1 MSAEGKPQS
10 DRSFMARPLEWL
22 TRLVVRF
29 PVATLVLAGVVT
41 AVSLYLTAT
50 RLGFRTSRAELLNPK
65 SEFNQRWIE
74 YTKEFGDKEDVVVV
88 VEGDG
93 PENVVPVLDEL
104 AAVIAEDRGKNYS
117 AVLAGIDLAKIRSK
131 GLYYL
136 KPDDL
141 TAIEGF
147 LDQMSP
153 VLRGDWK
160 QLSPTSMGSWMS
172 ASLQQGDAAQREQ
185 AMAEMTEHL
194 GRMVRGLGAVLGPER
209 EYRSPWPDVGPAA
222 AAMDM
227 PTVKHLLENDGRI
240 GFVLLRLTKEDNQN
254 FAQNGEAIDGLKR
267 LAAQMRT
274 RHPHV
279 KIGLTGLP
287 VIEHDEMRS
296 SESSMSLA
304 TILSFAGVLAVLV
317 VAFGAFRHSL
327 LAMGGLVVG
336 MIWACGCV
344 TLTVGH
350 VNVLSIAFGSILF
363 GLGIDYGTYYVA
375 RYLELRGTGRS
386 ARDAIVETAG
396 GAGPGITTGAVTSA
410 IAFFATGLT
419 DFSGVAQLGVIAGGG
434 VLLCWLAQ
442 MTVLPAAILLLDRYR
457 SGQRTPLPLDL
468 HRYLKPAIYA
478 RPRTMLG
485 TNLAATVVLAALGLG
500 LLWYD
505 HNLLNL
511 QPQGLESVEL
521 EKKLCNELNRSAYFA
536 ISIADSPEELRTRKA
551 QFEVLPSVERVEDI
565 GPLLPEQTAL
575 KGPIIT
581 RIRERLQNLPAEAP
595 AIPVAPAA
603 DLEKM
608 LGAAQ
613 MMLGGAQ
620 GGQVHVFGGG
630 SSSNGTPSG
639 RKMDQSP
646 DPAKPL
652 ADQLAQVRG
661 LLRQTAPADYQHRMG
676 FYQQCVAADLLGR
689 LHALRAAADPAP
701 PQASDLPAAF
711 RVRNVGR
718 HGRYLQKIYS
728 RVDIWDMAG
737 MERFVKQV
745 RSVDKQAT
753 GNPLQI
759 YEASRQMKRSFE
771 QAAWYALFAIIPFV
785 FLDYRRLSHS
795 LLAVLPMCI
804 GLLQTMAL
812 LGLMGMPLNPAN
824 MIVLPLTLGI
834 GVEDGVNIIHDF
846 RNQGR
851 KYRYVSGS
859 TIVAVVVNSL
869 TTMVGFG
876 ALMIANHQGLQ
887 SLGRVLTISMAFNLF
902 NSLMLP
908 NMLALY
914 CAYLRNRERCAA
926 EAPADAPPSLAVADA
941 YRRNAA

>member
-22 TRLVVRF
+22 TRGVVRY
-29 PVATLVLAGVVT
+29 PIATLVLAGLVT
-41 AVSLYLTAT
+41 IGALFLTIT
-50 RLGFRTSRAELLNPK
+50 RLEFRTSRAELLSPQ
-65 SEFNQRWIE
+65 SEYNQRWIE

-93 PENVVPVLDEL
+93 PESVVPVLDEMG
-104 AAVIAEDRGKNYS
+104 AAIAEDGGKTYH
-117 AVLAGIDLAKIRSK
+117 AVLAAIDLSKIRAK

-147 LDQMSP
+147 LDQMRP
-153 VLRGDWK
+153 ILGGDWG
-160 QLSPTSMGSWMS
+160 QLNLANMGGWMN
-172 ASLQQGDAAQREQ
+172 ASLPQGDAAQREQ
-185 AMAEMTEHL
+185 ALAGMKEQL
-194 GRMVRGLGAVLGPER
+194 GRMSRGLSAVLGPEG
-209 EYRSPWPDVGPAA
+209 EYRSPWPDMGPAGA
-222 AAMDM
+222 ALGELG
-227 PTVKHLLENDGRI
+227 VRHLLENDGRI
-240 GFVLLRLTKEDNQN
+240 GFVLLRLVKEDTQN

-287 VIEHDEMRS
+287 VIEHDEMQS

-304 TILSFAGVLAVLV
+304 TILSFLGVLAVLI

-327 LAMGGLVVG
+327 MAMGALVVG
-336 MIWACGCV
+336 MIWACGCI
-344 TLTVGH
+344 TLTIGH
-350 VNVLSIAFGSILF
+350 VNVLSIAFGSILL

-375 RYLELRGTGRS
+375 RYLELRNAGRS
-386 ARDAIVETAG
+386 ARDAIIETAG

-410 IAFFATGLT
+410 IAFFATGFT
-419 DFSGVAQLGVIAGGG
+419 EFSGVAQLGIIAGGG

-442 MTVLPAAILLLDRYR
+442 MTVLPAMILLADRYR
-457 SGQRTPLPLDL
+457 TGLGTPLPLDL

-478 RPRTMLG
+478 RPRTVLG
-485 TNLAATVVLAALGLG
+485 ANLAATLLLAAFGLG

-536 ISIADSPEELRTRKA
+536 ISIADSPEELHTRKA
-551 QFEVLPSVERVEDI
+551 KFEALSSVERVEDV
-565 GPLLPEQTAL
+565 GPLFPEQTAI
-575 KGPIIT
+575 KGPAIA
-581 RIRERLQNLPAEAP
+581 RIQKRLEGLPAAAP
-595 AIPVAPAA
+595 AIPVAPAT
-603 DLEKM
+603 DLERM
-608 LGAAQ
+608 LGGAQ
-613 MMLGGAQ
+613 MMLG
-620 GGQVHVFGGG
+620 
-630 SSSNGTPSG
+630 SSPTT
-639 RKMDQSP
+639 KT
-646 DPAKPL
+646 L
-652 ADQLAQVRG
+652 ADQLTQVRE
-661 LLRQTAPADYQHRMG
+661 LLRRTTPAEYQRRMG

-689 LHALRAAADPAP
+689 LQALRSAANPTP
-701 PQASDLPAAF
+701 PQASDLPEAF
-711 RVRNVGR
+711 RVRNVGL

-728 RVDIWDMAG
+728 RVNIWDMDG
-737 MERFVKQV
+737 MELFVKQV
-745 RSVDKQAT
+745 RDVDKQAT

-804 GLLQTMAL
+804 GLLQTLAI
-812 LGLMGMPLNPAN
+812 LGLLGMPLNPAN

-887 SLGRVLTISMAFNLF
+887 SLGRVLTISMGCNLF
-902 NSLMLP
+902 NSLLLP

-914 CAYLRNRERCAA
+914 CAYLRKREK
-926 EAPADAPPSLAVADA
+926 ADAECRPAASPALPEVAEA